1 MLASDDEFKLG
12 QQYFHQSVI
21 LILEHH
27 DKGSM
32 GVILNRPTQYN
43 MGYVSGD
50 ASGPFAA
57 GDGGPVHVA
66 CFLFIFFPRSPN
78 PPHSQV
84 YDRPT
89 S

>member
-21 LILEHH
+21 LILAHH

-57 GDGGPVHVA
+57 GTGSIPRTV
-66 CFLFIFFPRSPN
+66 FFFSFFFFSSRSPT
-78 PPHSQV
+78 PPHSV
-84 YDRPT
+84 T
-89 S
+89 